1 MLSHQYVLH
10 AYEYTIHQKQLH
22 HELLLAAPQRV
33 ERAERVTAGGV
44 ADLDLAAP
52 STRRRRRRLLEVGAR
67 RLALDRRRRAALA
80 QLEGLR
86 ILQLMQRQRVA

>member
-10 AYEYTIHQKQLH
+10 AYEYTIHPQLLH
-22 HELLLAAPQRV
+22 LVLLLTAPQRV
-33 ERAERVTAGGV
+33 KRTERVAAGGV

>member
-44 ADLDLAAP
+44 ADLDLTAP
-52 STRRRRRRLLEVGAR
+52 STRRHRRRLEVGAR
-67 RLALDRRRRAALA
+67 RLALGRRRRAALA